1 MEEGKI
7 SPLETRYLVLKVK
20 MSLFWSQGLAFSTE
34 TYATIKN
41 RLSLKHKKLSRKK
54 GLALVLTLER
64 CTYKA
69 AL

>member
-1 MEEGKI
+1 
-7 SPLETRYLVLKVK
+7 
-20 MSLFWSQGLAFSTE
+20 MSLLWSQGLTSSNE

-41 RLSLKHKKLSRKK
+41 TLSLKHKKLSRKK

-69 AL
+69 AF